1 MQEGGI
7 LLLDHVTVGEAD
19 FHSFMRRT
27 LAFDN
32 PGPHSHLFGA
42 VVGKLCTTNDI
53 HHIHVL
59 HTVLR
64 LYPSHF
70 DCLVDLFCVKL
81 EYLVSGGTTSLN
93 RYRCRGY

>member
-42 VVGKLCTTNDI
+42 VVGKLCTTNAF

-59 HTVLR
+59 HAVLR
-64 LYPSHF
+64 LCLSHF
-70 DCLVDLFCVKL
+70 DCLVDLF
-81 EYLVSGGTTSLN
+81 
-93 RYRCRGY
+93 